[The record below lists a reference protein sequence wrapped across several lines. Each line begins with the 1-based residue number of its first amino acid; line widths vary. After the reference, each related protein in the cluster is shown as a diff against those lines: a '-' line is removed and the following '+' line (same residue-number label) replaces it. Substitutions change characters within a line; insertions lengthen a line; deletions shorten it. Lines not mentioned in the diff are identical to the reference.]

1 MNPAKSLGLTVLVLA
16 LMGCGSAAPPARDIR
31 AIADEIRAR
40 SLAFAAAESA
50 KELEASLAFWLPE
63 AELHKEGV
71 PPIIGHAAL
80 RTMYEQFFPALE
92 SLEAK
97 SSRIVV
103 QACGDIAYQTATLFL
118 TFKSRSG
125 PVKSTAKSLLVWKL
139 GPGGKWQIAAGSV
152 TGNPGAAA
160 DSSEP

>member
-1 MNPAKSLGLTVLVLA
+1 MISAKSLGLIVLVLA
-16 LMGCGSAAPPARDIR
+16 LQGCGTATPPARDIR

-40 SLAFAAAESA
+40 SIAFAAAESA
-50 KELEASLAFWLPE
+50 KELEASLAFWLPDGE
-63 AELHKEGV
+63 MHNEGV

-103 QACGDIAYQTATLFL
+103 QGCGELAYQTATLYL

-125 PVKSTAKSLLVWKL
+125 PVRSTAKSLLVWKL
-139 GPGGKWQIAAGSV
+139 GPGGKWQIAAGSM
-152 TGNPGAAA
+152 TGNPGAA
-160 DSSEP
+160 DSTHP